1 MQGSGGPCQQPING
15 AQEMTRYRQVH
26 ATVWLEYFS
35 RRGYSDVRPVASG
48 VEGAIYRLGKGTV
61 AKVWGRR
68 GAPQLVCMQEF
79 YVDVAHAEL
88 GFATPVILS
97 VEEVD
102 GVAIT
107 YERELCGEPLQARLA
122 FDDAEL
128 DSATVSCVID
138 VLRALASVPATDAM
152 RRMPVLDEAS
162 PFRDQSGDFGTSLI
176 ALLDRRVARFGDALR
191 RQLPDFDRRYAR
203 ILEKVGGI
211 DRVPPS
217 VVHGDLFGENI
228 LVDERV
234 RPVSVLDFGFLSTAG
249 DPRLDAG
256 ITAATMNMYG
266 PHAAA
271 IATSLTDRFAGELG
285 YSPEVLLIYRAAYA
299 VATSNVF
306 TSDGSDGHF
315 PWCIAQLT
323 EKRLTAALDF

>member
-1 MQGSGGPCQQPING
+1 
-15 AQEMTRYRQVH
+15 MTEFRQAH
-26 ATVWLEYFS
+26 TTAWLEYFS
-35 RRGYSDVRPVASG
+35 RRGYSDVRPAASG

-68 GAPQLVCMQEF
+68 RAPQLVRMQEF
-79 YVDVAHAEL
+79 YVDVAHAGL

-107 YERELCGEPLQARLA
+107 YERELHGEPLQARLA
-122 FDDAEL
+122 FDDAEM
-128 DSATVSCVID
+128 DSATVSCVIE
-138 VLRALASVPATDAM
+138 VLKALASVPATDAM
-152 RRMPVLDEAS
+152 RRMPVLDEEE
-162 PFRDQSGDFGTSLI
+162 PFRDESGDFVTSLI
-176 ALLDRRVARFGDALR
+176 ALLDRRVARFGDVLR
-191 RQLPDFDRRYAR
+191 RQLPDFDRRYTR

-211 DRVPPS
+211 DRAPPS
-217 VVHGDLFGENI
+217 VVHGDLLGENI
-228 LVDERV
+228 LVDERI
-234 RPVSVLDFGFLSTAG
+234 RPVSVLDFGFFSTAG
-249 DPRLDAG
+249 DPRLDAAIAAG
-256 ITAATMNMYG
+256 IMNMYG

-271 IATSLTDRFAGELG
+271 IATALTDRFASELG
-285 YSPEVLLIYRAAYA
+285 YSPEALLIYRAAYA

-323 EKRLTAALDF
+323 QERLTAVLDL